1 MATSEAPSFDPEWDE
16 RARGPRM
23 SNVEGRTIHKY
34 PVPVLERFIMR
45 LPRGAIPIRVAD
57 QGGFLWMWCAVDTR
71 APLEERR
78 FHAYKTG
85 AAIEEGVKLSYI
97 GWAAIHIQAE
107 LALYIFEET
116 P

>member
-23 SNVEGRTIHKY
+23 SNTQGLTIHKY
-34 PVPVLERFIMR
+34 QLPVLERFVLR
-45 LPRGAIPIRVAD
+45 LPQGARPIRIAD
-57 QGGFLWMWCAVDTR
+57 QGGMLWMWCVVDTR
-71 APLEERR
+71 APFEERR

-85 AAIEEGVKLSYI
+85 AEIDPTAKLTYI
-97 GWAAIHIQAE
+97 GHAAIHIQAE

-116 P
+116 V